1 MQNALVRKAAR
12 AAGFGALTVAS
23 GAAVYGAVRLAP
35 LERKSSA
42 RDAVTGAWS
51 RGLLSL
57 FGVDARVSGA
67 SPGPLGV
74 GRGRGRIVIA
84 NHRSIIDIALL
95 LSTFGGAVLSRG
107 DLAGW
112 PIVGPAARAAGT
124 VFVDRS
130 SKASG
135 ARAIEAMV
143 ARLAEDDTI
152 SLFPEGT
159 TFEDDEVRPFKPG
172 AFVAAARAR
181 VPVVPVGLVY
191 PLDSGAAF
199 GGETFVE
206 HLSRLAG
213 TARTRAYVEV
223 GEPLDLAPDESV
235 DDFRER
241 CRSEVARLVRV
252 ARAKERA
259 EA

>member
-57 FGVDARVSGA
+57 FGVDVRVAGA

-124 VFVDRS
+124 VFVDRA

-223 GEPLDLAPDESV
+223 GEPLELALGESV

-241 CRSEVARLVRV
+241 CRSEVARLVHV

-259 EA
+259 DA